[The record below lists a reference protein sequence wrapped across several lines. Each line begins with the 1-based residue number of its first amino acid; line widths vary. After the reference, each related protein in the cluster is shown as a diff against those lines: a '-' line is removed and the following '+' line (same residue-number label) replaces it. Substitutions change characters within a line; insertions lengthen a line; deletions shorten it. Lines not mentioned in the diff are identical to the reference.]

1 MGQSALCFL
10 VGRSS
15 KFLQLF
21 AVIQSCRGNFINL
34 IVIFFIVYFP
44 FSFDLLMVLNY
55 YYHSATTVNTVF
67 CATKNF
73 SFFLLFFCS
82 SVSGIRSVFINWV
95 CWVPGNFSGEP
106 GHVYFVCVSPLC
118 GVPCRYNFNW
128 ALRWCGRRDC
138 TDFPFS
144 LLHWRVRY
152 GRIGEGGG
160 PFFLCF
166 L

>member
-1 MGQSALCFL
+1 M
-10 VGRSS
+10 
-15 KFLQLF
+15 
-21 AVIQSCRGNFINL
+21 
-34 IVIFFIVYFP
+34 
-44 FSFDLLMVLNY
+44 
-55 YYHSATTVNTVF
+55 
-67 CATKNF
+67 
-73 SFFLLFFCS
+73 
-82 SVSGIRSVFINWV
+82 SGVCSVFVNWV
-95 CWVPGNFSGEP
+95 CWVPGKFSGEP

-144 LLHWRVRY
+144 LALQWRVRY

-166 L
+166 IQFAVSSLGGWVSAVGIFVLYIFCW